1 MRKLNTKA
9 LVPLIGTSPFHANH
23 HITRC
28 MSGPDCGPL
37 KPSDKYLHS
46 VYMYKGVSLNIVHDG
61 GAKSLSDS
69 TQYIG

>member
-9 LVPLIGTSPFHANH
+9 LVPLIGTSPFHGNY

-46 VYMYKGVSLNIVHDG
+46 VYMYKCVSLTLSITEEQSPLVIVHN
-61 GAKSLSDS
+61 
-69 TQYIG
+69 I

>member
-9 LVPLIGTSPFHANH
+9 LVPLIGTSPFHANY

-46 VYMYKGVSLNIVHDG
+46 VYMYKCVSLTLSITEEQSPLVIVHN
-61 GAKSLSDS
+61 
-69 TQYIG
+69 I